1 MLLLG
6 DGKGKFTQ
14 APAQPEPGGAHLTT
28 CARLADLDS
37 DGDLDLLAM
46 RIKAGSVP
54 PQETQAATASRLF
67 NNNLDGT
74 FADLASAHGLAL
86 ADLPVSAV
94 VLDDFDNDRDIDMAV
109 LSPASQPL
117 CWENFRV
124 GRYRLLDAKATKLD
138 VTGAIS
144 ATTGNPFKT
153 GNRDLLVFAGKEL
166 VLYHNRGRWE
176 FQRDIEFSTKHG
188 SLGGT
193 GGQFVDIDNDGDLD
207 LLIADAHRRDGS
219 RGPALLLNDW
229 PNTRFVDAADVD
241 PGNML
246 GRWSCD
252 GDAVCVAADFNG
264 DGKPDLLHA
273 AMGRSPVLFV
283 NATQGG
289 NWLAL
294 DLLGQRGQDQTSRSP
309 SSAIGARVEFR
320 SGNVT
325 QQYVVGTPAGATA
338 MPALRI
344 QAGIGH
350 HRSVDWLRIQWPDSL
365 LQAELEMAGNQVV
378 TLPETCRRTSSC
390 PHLFAWNGQNFAF
403 VSDFGG
409 VGGLG
414 YRTGPATFARPDPT
428 EYVLLPELA
437 ARDGDFILQVVEPLE
452 EVVYFDEAK
461 LMAVDHPAGTSV
473 HPHEMAAVTADPP
486 PFEIFCYSQVVKPA
500 RALNDRGLDV
510 KLALEKSDRIY
521 ASPSQRDGRFAGFAR
536 DHFVE
541 LDFADRLSSLPAG
554 SRWVLF
560 LDGWVEYSTSTS
572 NFAASQAGLK
582 LKAPSVAAWRDGC
595 WVELLHEAGYPAGIN
610 HTMTLDLTGK
620 LRPDDRKLR
629 ISTNMDLS
637 WDRIFLAPHRDGAA
651 VTHTEIAARGA
662 DLHFLGYPR
671 EFSPDGRQP
680 NLLDHANI
688 DTSDTWLRM
697 PGAYTRYGDVT
708 ELVRSADD
716 RFAILAA
723 GDEITL
729 RFPASAL
736 SPVPPG
742 CVRTFL
748 LKSDSFCKDMDL
760 YTGGSQSVEP
770 LPFHGMKAYSYGPD
784 QHCPQNDMTRRY
796 RQEYNTRII
805 EP

>member
-1 MLLLG
+1 
-6 DGKGKFTQ
+6 
-14 APAQPEPGGAHLTT
+14 
-28 CARLADLDS
+28 
-37 DGDLDLLAM
+37 M

-54 PQETQAATASRLF
+54 ADATQAATASRVL

-74 FADLASAHGLAL
+74 FADLAPTLGLAMEEQ
-86 ADLPVSAV
+86 PVSAV
-94 VLDDFDNDRDIDMAV
+94 VSDDFDNDRDIDMIIV
-109 LSPASQPL
+109 SPTSPLL
-117 CWENFRV
+117 CWENHRV

-138 VTGAIS
+138 VQGAIS
-144 ATTGNPFKT
+144 ATSGNPFKT

-166 VLYHNRGRWE
+166 VFYHNRGHWE
-176 FQRDIEFSTKHG
+176 FQRDSEFSTQHG

-193 GGQFVDIDNDGDLD
+193 GGQFVDIDNDGDFD
-207 LLIADAHRRDGS
+207 IVIADAHRHDGS

-229 PNTRFVDAADVD
+229 PNNRFVDALTVD
-241 PGNML
+241 PGNLL

-273 AMGRSPVLFV
+273 AMGRSPVVFL

-294 DLLGQRGQDQTSRSP
+294 DLQGQRGQDQNTRSP
-309 SSAIGARVEFR
+309 STAIGARVEFR

-325 QQYVVGTPAGATA
+325 QQLVVGTPAGGTA
-338 MPALRI
+338 MPPLRVH
-344 QAGIGH
+344 AGLGA
-350 HRSVDWLRIQWPDSL
+350 HRTVDWLRVQWPDSL
-365 LQAELEMAGNQVV
+365 LQAELEMAANQVV
-378 TLPETCRRTSSC
+378 TLPETSRRPSSC
-390 PHLFAWNGQNFAF
+390 PHLFAWNGRNFAF

-414 YRTGPATFARPDPT
+414 YRTGPSTFARPDPT
-428 EYVLLPELA
+428 EYVVLPELA
-437 ARDGDFILQVVEPLE
+437 SRDGDFILQVVEPLE
-452 EVVYFDEAK
+452 EVVYFDEAR
-461 LMAVDHPAGTSV
+461 LLAVDHPAGTSV
-473 HPHEMAAVTADPP
+473 HPHEMAAVGAEPP
-486 PFEIFCYSQVVKPA
+486 PFEIFCYSQVVQPVQA
-500 RALNDRGLDV
+500 VNDRGRDVTEALDR
-510 KLALEKSDRIY
+510 SDRIY
-521 ASPSQRDGRFAGFAR
+521 ASPTSRDGRFTGFAH
-536 DHFVE
+536 DHFVD
-541 LDFADRLSSLPAG
+541 LDFADRLHGLPAG
-554 SRWVLF
+554 SRAVLF

-582 LKAPSVAAWRDGC
+582 LKAPSVSAWRDGR
-595 WVELLHEAGYPAGIN
+595 WVELLHDAGYPAGIN

-620 LRPDDRKLR
+620 LRPDDHRLR

-637 WDRIFLAPHRDGAA
+637 WDRIVLAPVREGA
-651 VTHTEIAARGA
+651 VVKLTEVAARGA

-671 EFSPDGRQP
+671 EYSPDGRQP
-680 NLLDHANI
+680 NLLDHSNI

-708 ELVRSADD
+708 NLLNLADD
-716 RFAILAA
+716 RFAIMAA

-729 RFPASAL
+729 RFPAAAL
-736 SPVPPG
+736 PPVPPG

-748 LKSDSFCKDMDL
+748 LKSDSYCKDMDL

-770 LPFHGMKAYSYGPD
+770 LPFHGMKSYPYGPD
-784 QHCPQNDMTRRY
+784 EHYPRSTMNSRY
-796 RQEYNTRII
+796 RLEYNTRII